1 MFSDPQFW
9 VLVAFVIF
17 IVVVF
22 NPIRKILFSSL
33 DNKIKEIK
41 DSIENAEK
49 LKHETQKSLSE
60 IKKKQNDVKK
70 DIDNIHNEANE
81 KISFLEKDLKEK
93 LEEQINKR
101 KNLASIRISQMTRE
115 ANNEIQQLIT
125 KTAILTSIDIIQKKM
140 NEEEKINLINQSIK
154 EFDTALKN

>member
-49 LKHETQKSLSE
+49 LKMKP
-60 IKKKQNDVKK
+60 KKV
-70 DIDNIHNEANE
+70 
-81 KISFLEKDLKEK
+81 
-93 LEEQINKR
+93 
-101 KNLASIRISQMTRE
+101 
-115 ANNEIQQLIT
+115 
-125 KTAILTSIDIIQKKM
+125 
-140 NEEEKINLINQSIK
+140 
-154 EFDTALKN
+154 

>member
-9 VLVAFVIF
+9 ILVAFIIF

-41 DSIENAEK
+41 DSIDDAEK
-49 LKHETQKSLSE
+49 LKNETQKSLSE

-70 DIDNIHNEANE
+70 DIDDIHNEANE
-81 KISFLEKDLKEK
+81 KITLLEKDLKEK
-93 LEEQINKR
+93 LEEQISKR